1 MNPKKELLFPIPYE
15 ILENTIE
22 YSRDYTLRLQIEAAA
37 LAGLDSPQARALAQE
52 RLKQA
57 EDVWAMFEHYTSL

>member
-1 MNPKKELLFPIPYE
+1 MKPKKELLFPIPSE

-37 LAGLDSPQARALAQE
+37 LAGLDSPQAKTLAQE

-57 EDVWAMFEHYTSL
+57 EDVWAMFEHYVSL

>member
-1 MNPKKELLFPIPYE
+1 M
-15 ILENTIE
+15 
-22 YSRDYTLRLQIEAAA
+22 SRSIAVVNQKGGVGKTTTTVNLTAA

-57 EDVWAMFEHYTSL
+57 EDIWAMFEHYTSL

>member
-1 MNPKKELLFPIPYE
+1 MKPKKELLFPIPSE

-22 YSRDYTLRLQIEAAA
+22 CSRDYPLRLQIEAAA
-37 LAGLDSPQARALAQE
+37 LAGLDSPQAKALAQE

-57 EDVWAMFEHYTSL
+57 EDVWAMFEHYVSL